1 MSVHNSVVVITGC
14 FTLVC
19 VGWIMPYSWP
29 IFCVC
34 HTEVI
39 NRKKNRFAELLP
51 IFLDCFFL
59 LCVAEL
65 MFLSFFLSAGYEASP
80 RWTVCWWSIII
91 LFFRRCGPLS
101 PCIICI
107 VSYMHG
113 TLLPLHAVCC
123 FVLNFFL
130 PHMAIKIKT
139 ERRIAYGTCIS
150 QTYSDFQIYWWSR
163 HLNTRWSLLL
173 LQAFGSWYIQHH
185 KQTLNRFTTW
195 QMIKICT
202 QKKIQNPHKG
212 GQ

>member
-1 MSVHNSVVVITGC
+1 MNYALFVAHILRVPYGGNKQKKKPVRRT
-14 FTLVC
+14 FTNFSGL
-19 VGWIMPYSWP
+19 
-29 IFCVC
+29 
-34 HTEVI
+34 
-39 NRKKNRFAELLP
+39 
-51 IFLDCFFL
+51 FFF

-65 MFLSFFLSAGYEASP
+65 MFLSSFFIGRVAVIPAGCGVSP

-101 PCIICI
+101 SRIICI
-107 VSYMHG
+107 VSYMYG
-113 TLLPLHAVCC
+113 TLYLYTLFAVL
-123 FVLNFFL
+123 FWIFFL

-202 QKKIQNPHKG
+202 HKKKIQNPHKG